1 MLKILIYRL
10 SIQSARH
17 PWWVLFAAAIIT
29 ASAILASLHL
39 PVYTSRQALLPQNT
53 EVAHRLNRYLETF
66 GASSDL
72 VVVLENAPRSQLES
86 FATELA
92 ARLRPQPEIAQATDR
107 LDTGFLH
114 DHLYLILPKDQ
125 LAQLEQGLGAA
136 GKMPKLGLEAL
147 LASATSA
154 TSSPGISGNVDI
166 QKALIGIKGASAFVH
181 EWQRWLDEKLPPK
194 EINFE
199 PMLKAVGAEQLG
211 RGYFS
216 SHDGKMLLL
225 FVHAK
230 ATGEDFESLAPLN
243 QRINQVATE
252 LSSEYVSR
260 GLTAPH
266 VVLTGLPAIE
276 YEEYIDIER
285 DIKLVI
291 WTAAGLI
298 GALIFL
304 VVRSIPWALAIFI
317 PMGLGAVWSLGFAYL
332 AVGHLTIIT
341 SSFLAIL
348 FGLGA
353 DYGIF
358 TTSQIAEARRAGQPL
373 VEAIGA
379 GIRDSFSAV
388 VTAGGASLLI
398 FGTLSTVAF
407 PGFAELGVIAA
418 GGVLL
423 ILISTWLVQPA
434 IYALI
439 PPKIR
444 AAKKAPETSKSRI
457 EIPRYLAIIVVLVAG
472 IAAATGIFSGL
483 KMGFDY
489 DVLALLP
496 RDSKAAEYQ
505 RKMVSETDYQS
516 EIVIF
521 TAQTLDEIRHITEEA
536 QKKPSISKIQ
546 SISSFFP
553 SDGEQRV
560 EAAHRMADLASQPAL
575 RANLTSLSLHGL
587 DSKSFKS
594 IQRLLKESL
603 EKIED
608 YEEQAFSSGNQPLVQ
623 ELEELRAGIESLQV
637 SLEKDPETARI
648 RSETLL
654 RALLAV
660 ATNGVDQIRDWKYAR
675 PISPTDLPDG
685 LRERFVAADG
695 TLAAYAYPAK
705 SVYDPDNLD
714 ELMTEVYQVSP
725 EATGFPTTHQVFSK
739 AVVSS
744 FSQGTKSAILVCLAW
759 LALIIR
765 SPKGI
770 LIATLPLVIG
780 GGWMLGIM
788 KLAGL
793 HYNYAN
799 IIALPLVIAL
809 AVDYG
814 VWLSHRWMALKGAD
828 PIAIAKDA
836 GRVILLAAGTE
847 LAGLGAITLA
857 SYRGVSGLGIDITI
871 GLLTC
876 LASTLFI
883 APAIGL
889 ILSSSRKK

>member
-1 MLKILIYRL
+1 MFKSFIYRL
-10 SIQSARH
+10 SIHSARH
-17 PWWVLFAAAIIT
+17 PWWVLLAAAVMT
-29 ASAILASLHL
+29 GVAIVASLHL
-39 PVYTSRQALLPQNT
+39 PVYTSRQALLPQDT

-72 VVVLENAPRSQLES
+72 VVVLENAPRSDLET
-86 FATELA
+86 FAQELA
-92 ARLRPQPEIAQATDR
+92 SRLRLQPEIAQATDR

-114 DHLYLILPKDQ
+114 DHLYLILPDGQ
-125 LAQLEQGLGAA
+125 LSQLEQGLAA
-136 GKMPKLGLEAL
+136 ASKMPKTGLDTLLRSAASPAWSAPPPEEMDLQAAL
-147 LASATSA
+147 
-154 TSSPGISGNVDI
+154 V
-166 QKALIGIKGASAFVH
+166 GIKGASAFIH
-181 EWQRWLDEKLPPK
+181 EWQRWLDEKNPPQAVDFDS
-194 EINFE
+194 I
-199 PMLKAVGAEQLG
+199 LKALGAEQLG
-211 RGYFS
+211 KGYFS

-230 ATGEDFESLAPLN
+230 ATGEDFETLAPFN
-243 QRINQVATE
+243 QRISQVATD
-252 LSSEYVSR
+252 LSKDFMDR

-266 VVLTGLPAIE
+266 FVLTGLPAIE

-304 VVRSIPWALAIFI
+304 VVRSVPWALAIFI

-358 TTSQIAEARRAGQPL
+358 TTSQIAEARRSGQPL
-373 VEAIGA
+373 IEAIGA

-388 VTAGGASLLI
+388 LTAGGASLLI
-398 FGTLSTVAF
+398 FGTLSTVSF

-423 ILISTWLVQPA
+423 ILFSTWIIQPA

-439 PPKIR
+439 PPKIKS
-444 AAKKAPETSKSRI
+444 KKNPTKVATPQRK
-457 EIPRYLAIIVVLVAG
+457 IPRSIALLIVLLAGGSAVLG
-472 IAAATGIFSGL
+472 IRSGL
-483 KMGFDY
+483 EMGFDY

-505 RKMVSETDYQS
+505 RKMVTQTDYQS

-521 TAQTLDEIRHITEEA
+521 TAHSLSEIRRITEEA
-536 QKKPSISKIQ
+536 QKKPSISKVQ

-553 SDGEQRV
+553 TDADQRLN
-560 EAAHRMADLASQPAL
+560 AAHRMADLAMQPAL
-575 RANLTSLSLHGL
+575 MQNLIGLSQQGL
-587 DSKSFKS
+587 DINAFNT
-594 IQRLLKESL
+594 IQKLLQNAL
-603 EKIED
+603 EKIER

-623 ELEELRAGIESLQV
+623 ALEELRSAIERLTSSLDR
-637 SLEKDPETARI
+637 DPGSARLK
-648 RSETLL
+648 SETFL
-654 RALLAV
+654 RALLV
-660 ATNGVDQIRDWKYAR
+660 VGTNSLERVRNWASAR
-675 PISPTDLPDG
+675 PINPNDLPNG
-685 LRERFVAADG
+685 LRERFVASDG

-705 SVYDPDNLD
+705 SVYDPNNLD
-714 ELMTEVYQVSP
+714 ELMAEVYQISP
-725 EATGFPTTHQVFSK
+725 DATGFPTTHQVFSK

-744 FSQGTKSAILVCLAW
+744 FSQGTKAAILVCLAW

-765 SPKGI
+765 SPRGI
-770 LIATLPLVIG
+770 IIATLPLIIG

-788 KLAGL
+788 RLAGL

-814 VWLSHRWMALKGAD
+814 VWLSHRWMALKGED
-828 PIAIAKDA
+828 PIGITMDA

-857 SYRGVSGLGIDITI
+857 SYRGVSGLGVDITI
-871 GLLTC
+871 GLMTC

>member
-1 MLKILIYRL
+1 M
-10 SIQSARH
+10 
-17 PWWVLFAAAIIT
+17 
-29 ASAILASLHL
+29 
-39 PVYTSRQALLPQNT
+39 PQDT

-72 VVVLENAPRSQLES
+72 VVVLENAPRPELES
-86 FATELA
+86 FARELA
-92 ARLRPQPEIAQATDR
+92 GRLRSQPEIAQATDR

-114 DHLYLILPKDQ
+114 DHLYLILPHEQ
-125 LAQLEQGLGAA
+125 LSQLEQGLMAA
-136 GKMPKLGLEAL
+136 SKMPNVGIESL
-147 LASATSA
+147 LALAAPSGKP
-154 TSSPGISGNVDI
+154 PGEVDI
-166 QKALIGIKGASAFVH
+166 QKALLGIRGATAFVQ
-181 EWQRWLDEKLPPK
+181 EWQRWLDGKNVSG
-194 EINFE
+194 EIEFD
-199 PMLKAVGAEQLG
+199 PILKAVGAEQLG
-211 RGYFS
+211 KGYFS

-230 ATGEDFESLAPLN
+230 ATGEDFQTLAPFN
-243 QRINQVATE
+243 QRITQVAADLAKE
-252 LSSEYVSR
+252 FVAR

-304 VVRSIPWALAIFI
+304 VVRSVPWALAIFI

-358 TTSQIAEARRAGQPL
+358 TTSQIAEARRTGKPL
-373 VEAIGA
+373 IEAIGA

-388 VTAGGASLLI
+388 LTAGGASLLI
-398 FGTLSTVAF
+398 FGTLSTVSF
-407 PGFAELGVIAA
+407 PGFAELGIIAA

-423 ILISTWLVQPA
+423 ILISTWIVQPA

-439 PPKIR
+439 PPKISSKR
-444 AAKKAPETSKSRI
+444 AESKSAPSSCR
-457 EIPRYLAIIVVLVAG
+457 IPRSLALIVVLLAAT
-472 IAAATGIFSGL
+472 AAALGIHSGL
-483 KMGFDY
+483 EMGFDY

-505 RKMVSETDYQS
+505 RKMVTETDYQS

-521 TAQTLDEIRHITEEA
+521 TANTLEEIRRITESA
-536 QKKPSISKIQ
+536 QTKASISKVQ

-553 SDGEQRV
+553 VDADQRV
-560 EAAHRMADLASQPAL
+560 ETAHRIAQLAL
-575 RANLTSLSLHGL
+575 RPTLKQNLEALEQQGL
-587 DSKSFKS
+587 QTKSFKA
-594 IQRLLKESL
+594 IERLLQQAL
-603 EKIED
+603 EKIEN

-623 ELEELRAGIESLQV
+623 ALEDLRGGIESLQV
-637 SLEKDPETARI
+637 SFQKDPEMARQ
-648 RSETLL
+648 RSEALL
-654 RALLAV
+654 RAFLRVTSSGLE
-660 ATNGVDQIRDWKYAR
+660 QIRGWTSAH
-675 PISPTDLPDG
+675 PITPQDLPDG
-685 LRERFVAADG
+685 LRERFVAPDG

-714 ELMTEVYQVSP
+714 ELMTEVYEVSP

-744 FSQGTKSAILVCLAW
+744 FSQGTKAAILVCLAW

-814 VWLSHRWMALKGAD
+814 VWLSHRWMALKGED
-828 PIAIAKDA
+828 PIAITMDA

-871 GLLTC
+871 GLMTC